1 MEALGDLIFWIVV
14 LIALFFLFRWRQAR
28 KDKNQDDKD

>member
-1 MEALGDLIFWIVV
+1 MEALGDLIFWIIV
-14 LIALFFLFRWRQAR
+14 LISLFVLFRWRQAR